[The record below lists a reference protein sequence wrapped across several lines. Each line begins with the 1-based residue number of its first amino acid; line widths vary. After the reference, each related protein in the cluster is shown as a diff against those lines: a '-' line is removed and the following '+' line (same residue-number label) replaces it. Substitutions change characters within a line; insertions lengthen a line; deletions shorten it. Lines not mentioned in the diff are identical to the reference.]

1 MLKSQHYCYSS
12 ILMRFIN
19 YSSKLMSLVL
29 LTFGLLACN
38 PATEK
43 NPEVTPAVKT
53 FATDISGA
61 DFAQTLSLTDHQ
73 GKSTKLSDFKGKVVL
88 LFFGYTHCPDVCPTT
103 MNDVNLALKKMG
115 EKANQVQVL
124 FVTLDPARDTQQ
136 VLAKFVPSFN
146 KSFIGLRGDE
156 QQTAETAK
164 NFKIF
169 YSKQA
174 ETGQNDYSIDHSA
187 GLYAFDKLGK
197 IKLYINY
204 GQKPDEIAHDLSV
217 LL

>member
-1 MLKSQHYCYSS
+1 MHVFSHSNLLRFLGLALIS
-12 ILMRFIN
+12 I
-19 YSSKLMSLVL
+19 SLV
-29 LTFGLLACN
+29 AC
-38 PATEK
+38 K
-43 NPEVTPAVKT
+43 PAVDKSPVTAPKT
-53 FATDISGA
+53 FATDITGA
-61 DFAQTLSLTDHQ
+61 DFAQALSLTDHN
-73 GKSTKLSDFKGKVVL
+73 GKLTTLADFKGKVVV

-103 MNDVNLALKKMG
+103 MSDLNLALKKMG
-115 EKANQVQVL
+115 DKASQVQVL
-124 FVTLDPARDTQQ
+124 FVTLDPARDTQN

-156 QQTAETAK
+156 QQTADTAK

-174 ETGQNDYSIDHSA
+174 ETGKSDYVIDHSA

-204 GQKPDEIAHDLSV
+204 GQKPEEIAHDLST